1 MTSGRGLIVSKFPL
15 GICKIKLIV
24 LGTDVTILDPRSTR
38 RFSNSGSATL
48 SSASPDLVRMD
59 DNVIKGA
66 KCASW
71 AVVAKITNPEAM
83 QNEFTLDANKRV
95 TEVLAMYSLPEFDKP
110 ARSVVHVEPSTPG
123 VGGAAAHEELKQ
135 NSGNEATC
143 DVCLSRNPTGM
154 CDVSTF
160 LLHGI
165 VKQHLAFEYLSVRC
179 LPKYYSIRCN

>member
-1 MTSGRGLIVSKFPL
+1 MINTFTHASRSFLTTSMTSGRGLIVSKFPL

-38 RFSNSGSATL
+38 RFSNSGSVTL
-48 SSASPDLVRMD
+48 SSASPDVVRMG

-110 ARSVVHVEPSTPG
+110 TKSVVHVESSAPDI
-123 VGGAAAHEELKQ
+123 GGAAAQEELKQ

-143 DVCLSRNPTGM
+143 NVCLS
-154 CDVSTF
+154 
-160 LLHGI
+160 
-165 VKQHLAFEYLSVRC
+165 
-179 LPKYYSIRCN
+179 